1 MTPAIRRR
9 CEFLLSVASD
19 PSESRDQAVTF
30 TMRVLSNHATVGKDA
45 LSEQIKRINRTMT
58 RKAFERLTTTDWST
72 FKSTTINEHPKPL
85 KQMWLWMV
93 ANANTLTADQI
104 WQEFKK
110 HPMIT
115 VTKEEDKT
123 LPKAYGDFKTRYKDI
138 EVITLD
144 ADPYSYIK

>member
-1 MTPAIRRR
+1 
-9 CEFLLSVASD
+9 
-19 PSESRDQAVTF
+19 
-30 TMRVLSNHATVGKDA
+30 
-45 LSEQIKRINRTMT
+45 
-58 RKAFERLTTTDWST
+58 
-72 FKSTTINEHPKPL
+72 
-85 KQMWLWMV
+85 MWLWMV